1 MELILINRSAADL
14 KQQLDFLIKR
24 EFFVKYFGY
33 KKIGIYFIC
42 ATLAVLAL
50 LILTDSNDLVTL
62 KVLSI
67 CFAAVAWLVGL
78 GILLMIIIKR
88 QKRLIWRNA
97 AIKSILVNEFI
108 AQMAFDEEKLIFIT
122 ETYKTEVKWDY
133 YKFYAEYKN
142 SIFFIPEKNLYEALY
157 FSPGDI
163 GQANFNQLKNIAK
176 MRLKLL
182 EEKYRK
188 YI

>member
-1 MELILINRSAADL
+1 M
-14 KQQLDFLIKR
+14 DFLIKR

-42 ATLAVLAL
+42 GTLAVLAL

-67 CFAAVAWLVGL
+67 CFATIAWLVGL
-78 GILLMIIIKR
+78 VILLMIIIRR
-88 QKRLIWRNA
+88 QKRLVWRNA
-97 AIKSILVNEFI
+97 AVKSILVKEFI
-108 AQMAFDEEKLIFIT
+108 AQMAFDEDKLIFIT

-133 YKFYAEYKN
+133 YKFYTEYKN

-163 GQANFNQLKNIAK
+163 GQSNFDQLKNIAK

-182 EEKYRK
+182 DEKYRK